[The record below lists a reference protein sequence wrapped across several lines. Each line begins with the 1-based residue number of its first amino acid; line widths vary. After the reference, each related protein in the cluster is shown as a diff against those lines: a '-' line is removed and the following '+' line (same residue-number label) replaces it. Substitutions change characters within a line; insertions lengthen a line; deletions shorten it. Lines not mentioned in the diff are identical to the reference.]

1 MRWLIQKIFAE
12 VIDAVTLLGKVNH
25 QITFKRNEIVNNAL
39 SEDYKTIC
47 GQDHSESKEL
57 LGDNLAD
64 NVKKKRLHVPRTS
77 KFQIKGWYYIL
88 VFPGIQHLFPQATQR
103 LASVQPIL

>member
-1 MRWLIQKIFAE
+1 MK
-12 VIDAVTLLGKVNH
+12 
-25 QITFKRNEIVNNAL
+25 NAL

-77 KFQIKGWYYIL
+77 KFQIRG
-88 VFPGIQHLFPQATQR
+88 
-103 LASVQPIL
+103 

>member
-1 MRWLIQKIFAE
+1 MRWFIQKIVAK

-25 QITFKRNEIVNNAL
+25 QITFKRNEIVKNAL

>member
-47 GQDHSESKEL
+47 GQDHSDSKEL
-57 LGDNLAD
+57 LGDIWLIMW
-64 NVKKKRLHVPRTS
+64 KRKGYT
-77 KFQIKGWYYIL
+77 FQEPVNFK
-88 VFPGIQHLFPQATQR
+88 
-103 LASVQPIL
+103 